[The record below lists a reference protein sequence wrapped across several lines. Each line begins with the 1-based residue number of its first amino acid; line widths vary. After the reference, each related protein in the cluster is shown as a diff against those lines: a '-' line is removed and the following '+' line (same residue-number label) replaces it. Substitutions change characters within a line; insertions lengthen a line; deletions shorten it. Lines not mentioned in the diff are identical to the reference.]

1 MTFIA
6 KELENPMRLDYFTY
20 RSMTEKLFYGIAL
33 TDQHMTTVSRLIF
46 RYLADNGVS
55 ELIQNGMAPEFGKIQ
70 LVERMSDKGTSA
82 RLCIDGEEMTIRELE
97 SIGYLLPHGMIYK
110 SREKIAKAV

>member
-1 MTFIA
+1 
-6 KELENPMRLDYFTY
+6 MRLDYFTY
-20 RSMTEKLFYGIAL
+20 RAMTEKLFYGVAL
-33 TDQHMTTVSRLIF
+33 TDEHMTTASRLIF

-55 ELIQNGMAPEFGKIQ
+55 ELIHNGMAPELGKIQ
-70 LVERMSDKGTSA
+70 LVERMNEHGTSA